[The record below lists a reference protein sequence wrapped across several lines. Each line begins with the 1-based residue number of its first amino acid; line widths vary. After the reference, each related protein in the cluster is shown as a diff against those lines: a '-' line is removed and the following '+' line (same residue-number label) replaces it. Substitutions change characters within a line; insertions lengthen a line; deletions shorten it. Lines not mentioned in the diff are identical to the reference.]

1 MDDPEHSFALLFVS
15 GSDPCGNCFNEISD
29 YLNLAAETPA
39 LMDNHYS
46 MLLFHGNDE
55 SQARRYV
62 QASGMTSRVDHSTF
76 IETVS
81 LNSIDYH
88 DLFGQYGSHNL
99 LYLIDLTNRNVFHG
113 FVLPAG
119 NTTAWNQKE
128 IAFTDAISHQNNTP

>member
-39 LMDNHYS
+39 LMDNHYY

-62 QASGMTSRVDHSTF
+62 QASGMTSRVDHSKF
-76 IETVS
+76 IEIVS
-81 LNSIDYH
+81 LYSIVFHY
-88 DLFGQYGSHNL
+88 LFGQYCFYHL
-99 LYLIDLTNRNVFHG
+99 L
-113 FVLPAG
+113 
-119 NTTAWNQKE
+119 
-128 IAFTDAISHQNNTP
+128 

>member
-1 MDDPEHSFALLFVS
+1 MRDGHVTGVQTCALPIYPEHSFALLFVS

-76 IETVS
+76 IETVRS
-81 LNSIDYH
+81 EERRV
-88 DLFGQYGSHNL
+88 G
-99 LYLIDLTNRNVFHG
+99 
-113 FVLPAG
+113 
-119 NTTAWNQKE
+119 KE
-128 IAFTDAISHQNNTP
+128 CRCRRARDH